1 MSNDQAILLVHLTM
15 FLSFAVAFA
24 LVVAGIAMYKTKKK
38 AARIMLIIGGGY
50 FGLYIVGFFVIM
62 IIGLFDLFTQGH

>member
-1 MSNDQAILLVHLTM
+1 MSNSVAILLFHLIF

-50 FGLYIVGFFVIM
+50 FGLYIVGYFVIM
-62 IIGLFDLFTQGH
+62 IIGLFDLFMQGN

>member
-1 MSNDQAILLVHLTM
+1 MSNSVAILLFHLIL

-62 IIGLFDLFTQGH
+62 IIGLFTQGH

>member
-1 MSNDQAILLVHLTM
+1 MSNSVAILLFHLIF

-62 IIGLFDLFTQGH
+62 IIGSFTQGH

>member
-1 MSNDQAILLVHLTM
+1 MTNTDRILLFYLTM
-15 FLSFAVAFA
+15 YLSFAIAFA

-50 FGLYIVGFFVIM
+50 FGLYIVGYFVIM
-62 IIGLFDLFTQGH
+62 IVGLFDLFMQGN